1 MKSSCKKSLPQNKS
15 GEATIGTIP
24 SFSWPLACLWNCWPG
39 PADLSMSWFPVGVLE
54 DLKDPVI
61 NEYTK
66 LNEEADQLRQR
77 RELSLVEHLRR
88 GPERLEGGLRNC
100 ARPGLEP
107 DAPESNSLG
116 VKNLRNYWFPDP
128 GRAGWK
134 RSSKR
139 SPANALE
146 EAASSGSKVAHGSG
160 RQQQQ

>member
-1 MKSSCKKSLPQNKS
+1 MFVFDFCFWFL
-15 GEATIGTIP
+15 
-24 SFSWPLACLWNCWPG
+24 FFVCL
-39 PADLSMSWFPVGVLE
+39 LVWFCFLFLFCVPVGVLG

>member
-1 MKSSCKKSLPQNKS
+1 
-15 GEATIGTIP
+15 
-24 SFSWPLACLWNCWPG
+24 
-39 PADLSMSWFPVGVLE
+39 MSWSPVSVLE

-66 LNEEADQLRQR
+66 LNKEADQLRRR

-88 GPERLEGGLRNC
+88 GPARLEGSLRNC
-100 ARPGLEP
+100 
-107 DAPESNSLG
+107 
-116 VKNLRNYWFPDP
+116 WFPDP